1 MTTIIS
7 SLKFPDS
14 SSDSES
20 GRNPKGNAE
29 DSQIAPLGEP
39 YKDDRKFFW
48 QRPSAKQ
55 SEAIA
60 TQVGRTSST
69 PAETLLN
76 VLNRGVSMMTLY

>member
-1 MTTIIS
+1 MATIIS

-20 GRNPKGNAE
+20 SQNPKGNAG

-39 YKDDRKFFW
+39 YNDERKFFW
-48 QRPSAKQ
+48 QKPSAKQ

-60 TQVGRTSST
+60 TQVGCA
-69 PAETLLN
+69 P
-76 VLNRGVSMMTLY
+76 